1 MVPGIVD
8 LVRTPMRLLL
18 SLCAATAG
26 LIALVGATLWA
37 WPALGA
43 ALGAD
48 LGATATGA
56 APVVAWGAGGVS
68 VASLLGLGVGWGRT
82 QQRLGEHDRR
92 LAAVEGCAG
101 RNPPRLT
108 ALEATIAERRASDR
122 ERHAELLGRLD
133 RIEASL
139 RGGR

>member
-1 MVPGIVD
+1 
-8 LVRTPMRLLL
+8 MRLILALL
-18 SLCAATAG
+18 ATTAG

-37 WPALGA
+37 WPV
-43 ALGAD
+43 LGAD

-82 QQRLGEHDRR
+82 QQRLGEQERR
-92 LAAVEGCAG
+92 LAAVEECAS